1 MHEVAALNTL
11 DWLIVIGYLAGMIAL
26 SIWLGRGQEDVEDY
40 YLGGNK
46 LQWWAIG
53 LSTMATQCSTNS
65 FLGTPAFVGLGLA
78 GGLVF
83 LQTELALPL
92 AMIFVMIFLLPFFR
106 RANVISVYEYLE
118 KRFGVE
124 CRTLLSVLFQIS
136 RAFGTGVTVYS
147 VSVVLE
153 AAFGLPLWASIVL
166 IGVITVIYDT
176 IGGMSAVVYSDVIQ
190 MVVLYTGVLLCTWY
204 AISNAGGVRKVFDF
218 YRSDTVTIQAPA
230 TIRTPEMPPSA
241 EGPRATVTVDLSDKT
256 QVAHLTGAE
265 KKDIRLVGLKQRFH
279 VLNLKQFGFKK
290 GEDYSFWAMLI
301 GFFFLYCSYYG
312 CDQSQVQRELSSKNV
327 DDTKLSLFA
336 NGAIRFFLACTLCLM
351 GLAIAACLFSDL
363 GRNGAFLHSILRE
376 PAKQNQM
383 VIYFV
388 LRYLP
393 HGIIGL
399 IVVAIFSAAMSSL
412 DSSIN
417 SLSATTMRD
426 IYERF
431 IDSEPHPAMHLRM
444 SRMLTVTW
452 GAICTGTAFATPY
465 IGKNV
470 VIAVNKMGSLTYG
483 PIFATFALAILT
495 RRANSTGVFTGI
507 IAGVTANLLVWR
519 FTDWSWL
526 WWNVIGFAGTAL
538 VGYLVSHLAAAPDPA
553 RLKGL
558 VYEYGRSGGDD
569 FGCRLNWP
577 VYYGILLGF
586 FCLFLAICHFIQ
598 QIPGWIA

>member
-1 MHEVAALNTL
+1 MNEHAALNLL
-11 DWLIVIGYLAGMIAL
+11 DWVIVVGYLVGMIAL
-26 SIWLGRGQEDVEDY
+26 SVHLGKGQEDVEDY

-78 GGLVF
+78 GGLAY

-106 RANVISVYEYLE
+106 RAKVISVYEYLE
-118 KRFGVE
+118 KRFDVR

-153 AAFGLPLWASIVL
+153 AAFGLPLWTSIVL

-190 MVVLYTGVLLCTWY
+190 MVVLYAGVILCTWY
-204 AISNAGGVRKVFDF
+204 AVSNAGGVTEVLRF
-218 YRSDTVTIQAPA
+218 YDHDTVTVSAPRAPTATSSPEAAAPA
-230 TIRTPEMPPSA
+230 PLL
-241 EGPRATVTVDLSDKT
+241 TVDLSDRNEASKL
-256 QVAHLTGAE
+256 VDA
-265 KKDIRLVGLKQRFH
+265 KDKDIRVVGLRKRFK
-279 VLNLKQFGFKK
+279 VMNLDQWGFKK

-312 CDQSQVQRELSSKNV
+312 CDQSQVQRELSSKDV

-336 NGAIRFFLACTLCLM
+336 NGTIRFFLAGTLCLM
-351 GLAIAACLFSDL
+351 GLAIAACLFGDL
-363 GRNGAFLHSILRE
+363 GRNGAFLHSILHTPE
-376 PAKQNQM
+376 KQNQM

-412 DSSIN
+412 DSSLN

-431 IDSEPHPAMHLRM
+431 IDPEPHPAQHLRM
-444 SRMLTVTW
+444 SKILTVTW

-495 RRANSTGVFTGI
+495 KRANSRGVFAGI
-507 IAGVTANLLVWR
+507 VAGVATNLLVWTY
-519 FTDWSWL
+519 TDWSWL
-526 WWNVIGFAGTAL
+526 WWNVIGFGGTAL
-538 VGYLVSHLAAAPDPA
+538 VGYLVSLSAAAPSA
-553 RLKGL
+553 KKIAGL
-558 VYEYGRSGGDD
+558 VYERGPGDD

-577 VYYGILLGF
+577 VYYGIMVGF
-586 FCLFLAICHFIQ
+586 FCLFLAICSAVQ
-598 QIPGWIA
+598 NVPGWIG